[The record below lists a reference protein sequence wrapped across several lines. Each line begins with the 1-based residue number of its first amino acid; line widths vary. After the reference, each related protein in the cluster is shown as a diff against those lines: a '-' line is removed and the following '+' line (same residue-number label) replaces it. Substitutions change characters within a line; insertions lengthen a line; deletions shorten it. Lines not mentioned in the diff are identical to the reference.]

1 MAMVVAISAGATH
14 NQVSAVWT
22 VCLLVM
28 SAGCFVNA
36 IRCGRLHC
44 ALTGPFFLLMAVST
58 LLYGLEVLSL
68 GDFGW
73 ELIGAVT
80 AAGGACRRSSLPT
93 PTTDGSRIERSGRV
107 IPSRICWPRSPTDL
121 SRQSASEPG

>member
-1 MAMVVAISAGATH
+1 MAYRQNDLAGNRLAFLLLWVLPPVAMMVAVFAGTSH
-14 NQVSAVWT
+14 SQVSVVWT

-80 AAGGACRRSSLPT
+80 AAGGLTLKYVPEALWGKYLRR
-93 PTTDGSRIERSGRV
+93 
-107 IPSRICWPRSPTDL
+107 
-121 SRQSASEPG
+121 